1 MCHATR
7 LRNIKP
13 THPRNSV
20 SYNRKKNEAIIEG
33 IDLDSVL
40 LNDWNKEFSDKASV
54 TFKFDLTGKGPRIYL
69 YKLLKSQVK
78 EECKNMEEM
87 LMALNGKITNIS
99 SNFIEKAEG

>member
-1 MCHATR
+1 MYVD
-7 LRNIKP
+7 I
-13 THPRNSV
+13 NSV

-40 LNDWNKEFSDKASV
+40 LNDWNKEFSDKATV

-69 YKLLKSQVK
+69 YKLLKGQVK
-78 EECKNMEEM
+78 EECKSMEEM